1 MTWDHLGLRRSRIKI
16 LQTVKF
22 KSEANQLGR
31 TKCTVHAILKSN
43 SVVCGY
49 SNDIGMSFILEQVH
63 FISMYFSVFVYTI
76 PNLGIVLAPDCTICD
91 FQSGTQFG
99 MTKQT
104 FIQCKSFRTEF
115 QIENC
120 KSCSLGQVAHSV
132 CVSDWKPHEWE
143 CPFWASRFYHVNVL
157 CSPLWN

>member
-1 MTWDHLGLRRSRIKI
+1 M

-22 KSEANQLGR
+22 KSGANQLGR

-43 SVVCGY
+43 SVVCSY
-49 SNDIGMSFILEQVH
+49 SNDIGMTFILEQVH

-104 FIQCKSFRTEF
+104 SELSSRLKIANRAVWGKWRTVYVCLI
-115 QIENC
+115 IENHM
-120 KSCSLGQVAHSV
+120 SENALFEPV
-132 CVSDWKPHEWE
+132 D
-143 CPFWASRFYHVNVL
+143 FII
-157 CSPLWN
+157 

>member
-16 LQTVKF
+16 LQTLKF

-43 SVVCGY
+43 SFFFGY
-49 SNDIGMSFILEQVH
+49 SNDI
-63 FISMYFSVFVYTI
+63 ISMYFSVFVYTI

-115 QIENC
+115 QIKNR

-157 CSPLWN
+157 RSPLWN